1 MKTPILCLAG
11 PTASGKSATTLA
23 LAERAP
29 IEVVAVDSA
38 TIYRQMDIGTAK
50 PSLEERQRIPHHLI
64 DILDPS
70 ETYSVAEFVRDAE
83 HSIAAILA
91 RGHLPVLCGGTMMY
105 FKALRDGL
113 ADLPQADPQTRQR
126 IEQQALDQ
134 GWPAMHQALM
144 RVDPSTASRLAPH
157 DSQRIQRALEIYQVS
172 GIPMS
177 EWFARQQANR
187 TDSPYEYITISLE
200 PSDRSVLHARI
211 AKRFRQMMQDG
222 LLDEIKQLYARH
234 DLHAG
239 LPSIRCVGYRQFW
252 PHLQGEVDLDTAVEQ
267 AIAATRQLAK
277 RQLTWLRSQP
287 ERVVVDGLAPDA
299 PQQVLREA
307 ARWWPELA

>member
-1 MKTPILCLAG
+1 MKTPVLCLAG

-29 IEVVAVDSA
+29 VEIVAVDSA

-50 PSLEERQRIPHHLI
+50 PSLDERQRIPHHLI

-83 HSIAAILA
+83 HSIAGILA

-113 ADLPQADPQTRQR
+113 ADLPQADPQTRRR
-126 IEQQALDQ
+126 IEQQAREQ
-134 GWPAMHQALM
+134 GWPAMHQELM
-144 RVDPSTASRLAPH
+144 RVDPATASRLAPH
-157 DSQRIQRALEIYQVS
+157 DSQRLQRALEIYQVS

-177 EWFARQQANR
+177 QWLARQQASR
-187 TDSPYEYITISLE
+187 IDAPYDYVTISLE
-200 PSDRSVLHARI
+200 PSDRAVLHERI
-211 AKRFRQMMQDG
+211 AGRFMQMMRDG
-222 LLDEIKQLYARH
+222 LLDEVRRLHARK

-239 LPSIRCVGYRQFW
+239 LPSIRCVGYRQLW
-252 PHLQGEVDLDTAVEQ
+252 QHLEGEVDLDMAVEQ

-287 ERVVVDGLAPDA
+287 ERVVVDSLEPDA
-299 PQQVLREA
+299 PQRVLREA
-307 ARWWPELA
+307 ARWWPELG

>member
-1 MKTPILCLAG
+1 MKPLVLCLAG

-23 LAERAP
+23 LAARTPVE
-29 IEVVAVDSA
+29 IVAVDSA

-50 PSLEERQRIPHHLI
+50 PSPEERARIPHHLI

-70 ETYSVAEFVRDAE
+70 ETYSVAEFVGDTEQAI
-83 HSIAAILA
+83 SDILA

-113 ADLPQADPQTRQR
+113 ADLPQADPQTRER
-126 IEQQALDQ
+126 IEQQASEL
-134 GWPAMHQALM
+134 GWPAMHQELM
-144 RVDPSTASRLAPH
+144 RVDPATASRLAPL
-157 DSQRIQRALEIYQVS
+157 DSQRVQRALEIYRVS

-177 EWFARQQANR
+177 QWLAQQQASR
-187 TDSPYEYITISLE
+187 ADAPYEYITISLE
-200 PSDRSVLHARI
+200 PSDRAVLHERI
-211 AKRFRQMMQDG
+211 ARRYMQMLDDG
-222 LLDEIKQLYARH
+222 LLDEVRRLHERE

-239 LPSIRCVGYRQFW
+239 LPSIRCVGYRQLW
-252 PHLQGEVDLDTAVEQ
+252 QYLDGEVELDAAVEQ

-287 ERVVVDGLAPDA
+287 ERIVIDSLMPDA

-307 ARWWPELA
+307 VRWWPELG